1 MKSTK
6 YSNICQIIFGRF
18 FKGYKKDQI
27 EEKNLVLVKANI
39 EMSYE
44 EYYSVAMLNILI
56 SLIFSIVFSFI
67 FYQLIPNF
75 YTELLIL
82 IIPLSLA
89 SSLAGFYIYYPTYCI
104 NKRGRD
110 IDMFLPYAINFI
122 SSMAVAGI
130 SPAEIFQTLSNIS
143 VYGEIQTEAKK
154 ITNEIQIMGID
165 NISALKYAIDV
176 SPSRKFKSFIQG
188 IVGTIQSGSDLY
200 IYLSTVAKKYMEGDL
215 IERRKDLDLLAI
227 FAEVMVLS
235 VIAFPIF
242 LVIIVT
248 VMGFFGGSMKTS
260 LNLLLFFSFCILPL
274 IYTAFY
280 FLIRSTSIEKLSTI
294 VSDKKSTL
302 GEYWDKYIAS
312 WIILICSISSII
324 ILYSFIQLL
333 DYLNFINLGIFFY
346 WDLFF
351 ISVLILIGPV
361 GIFQYFELK
370 KKKEM
375 QEKLP
380 DLLTE
385 LGDSLATGMTI
396 FDSVKTAEKGNYGR
410 LNPEIKKMKSQLSW
424 NISIKNV
431 LYDFAYRMKSAIVQ
445 RIAIVLDKGLMMGGK
460 TPRIFKA
467 TASEVEQVNQ
477 LEFQR
482 KSVMIIYALVI
493 MVCFFVFLGI
503 IMILDVT
510 IFSVFLEIQQ
520 KQALSSQ
527 SIGIL
532 QLTVVD
538 PVLLKY
544 TMYSF
549 VFVQS
554 IGAGLLAGF
563 MVDGKLASGVRF
575 SCSLG
580 IITIFVFKL
589 LL

>member
-6 YSNICQIIFGRF
+6 YSNICQIIFERF

-27 EEKNLVLVKANI
+27 EEKNLVFVKANI

-44 EYYSVAMLNILI
+44 EYYSVAMLNMLI
-56 SLIFSIVFSFI
+56 SLIFGIVFSFI

-75 YTELLIL
+75 YTGLLIFL
-82 IIPLSLA
+82 IPVSLA

-143 VYGEIQTEAKK
+143 VYGEIQAEAKK
-154 ITNEIQIMGID
+154 ITKEIQIMGID
-165 NISALKYAIDV
+165 NISALKHAIDV
-176 SPSRKFKSFIQG
+176 SPSRKLKTFIQG

-215 IERRKDLDLLAI
+215 IERRKDLDLLEI

-248 VMGFFGGSMKTS
+248 VMGFFGGSMRTS
-260 LNLLLFFSFCILPL
+260 LNLLLFFSFCILPI

-280 FLIRSTSIEKLSTI
+280 FLIRSTSI
-294 VSDKKSTL
+294 
-302 GEYWDKYIAS
+302 S

-346 WDLFF
+346 WDFFF
-351 ISVLILIGPV
+351 ISVLILIGPA

-385 LGDSLATGMTI
+385 IGDSLATGMTI
-396 FDSVKTAEKGNYGR
+396 FDSVKAAEKGNYGR

-431 LYDFAYRMKSAIVQ
+431 LYDFADRMKSAIVK
-445 RIAIVLDKGLMMGGK
+445 RIAIVLDKGLIMGGK
-460 TPRIFKA
+460 TPTIFKA
-467 TASEVEQVNQ
+467 TASEVEQLNQ

-520 KQALSSQ
+520 KQALTAQ

-544 TMYSF
+544 TLYSF

-563 MVDGKLASGVRF
+563 MVDGKLASGVRI
-575 SCSLG
+575 SCVLG

>member
-6 YSNICQIIFGRF
+6 YSNLCQSIFGRF
-18 FKGYKKDQI
+18 FKDYKKDQI
-27 EEKNLVLVKANI
+27 EEKNLMLVKANI

-44 EYYSVAMLNILI
+44 EYYSVVMANII
-56 SLIFSIVFSFI
+56 VSLIVSIIFSFI
-67 FYQLIPNF
+67 FYQIIPNF
-75 YTELLIL
+75 YTELLII
-82 IIPLSLA
+82 IIPLALV
-89 SSLAGFYIYYPTYCI
+89 SSLAGIYIYYPTYCI

-110 IDMFLPYAINFI
+110 IDLFLPYAINFI

-143 VYGEIQTEAKK
+143 VYGEIQTEARK
-154 ITNEIQIMGID
+154 ISKEIQIMGVD
-165 NISALKYAIDV
+165 NISALKHAIDA
-176 SPSRKFKSFIQG
+176 SPSRKLKSFIQG

-200 IYLSTVAKKYMEGDL
+200 VYLSTVAKKYMESDL
-215 IERRKDLDLLAI
+215 IARRKDLDLLAI

-248 VMGFFGGSMKTS
+248 VMGFFGGSMTTS
-260 LNLLLFFSFCILPL
+260 LNLLLFFSFCILPI

-280 FLIRSTSIEKLSTI
+280 YLIRSTSIERLSTI
-294 VSDKKSTL
+294 VSDKKPTL
-302 GEYWDKYIAS
+302 GEYWDKYKAS
-312 WIILICSISSII
+312 WIILISSISSII
-324 ILYSFIQLL
+324 VFYSLIQLL
-333 DYLNFINLGIFFY
+333 DYLNIINLGIFFY
-346 WDLFF
+346 WDFFF
-351 ISVLILIGPV
+351 ISILILIGPV

-385 LGDSLATGMTI
+385 IGDSLATGMTI

-424 NISIKNV
+424 NISIKDV
-431 LYDFAYRMKSAIVQ
+431 LYDFAYRMKSAIVK
-445 RIAIVLDKGLMMGGK
+445 RIVIVLDRGLIMGGK
-460 TPRIFKA
+460 TPKIFKA

-477 LEFQR
+477 LELQR
-482 KSVMIIYALVI
+482 KSVMIIYALVV

-520 KQALSSQ
+520 KQALTAQ
-527 SIGIL
+527 SIGVL
-532 QLTVVD
+532 KLTVVD
-538 PVLLKY
+538 PVLLNY
-544 TMYSF
+544 TLYSF

-563 MVDGKLASGVRF
+563 MVDGKLASGVRL

>member
-6 YSNICQIIFGRF
+6 YSNFCQIIFGRF

-27 EEKNLVLVKANI
+27 EEKNLVFVKANI

-44 EYYSVAMLNILI
+44 EYFSVAMLNILI
-56 SLIFSIVFSFI
+56 SLIFGIVFSFI

-176 SPSRKFKSFIQG
+176 SPSRKFKTFIQG